1 MGAVP
6 ERRARLV
13 VGLPV
18 RPRRVMFSAILWTI
32 LAVVAGFSAVVQ
44 GGVLSVIIAVVAV
57 GVALWF
63 WRTYLQAR
71 QRPEPKLAVSKKR
84 RR

>member
-1 MGAVP
+1 M
-6 ERRARLV
+6 

-18 RPRRVMFSAILWTI
+18 RPRRVLFSAILWTI
-32 LAVVAGFSAVVQ
+32 LAVVAGVSAVVQ
-44 GGVLSVIIAVVAV
+44 GGVLAIVIAVVGS

-63 WRTYLQAR
+63 WRTYLATR
-71 QRPEPKLAVSKKR
+71 QRPEPKLPVSKKR

>member
-1 MGAVP
+1 
-6 ERRARLV
+6 
-13 VGLPV
+13 
-18 RPRRVMFSAILWTI
+18 MFSAILWTI
-32 LAVVAGFSAVVQ
+32 LAAVAGVSAVIE
-44 GGVLSVIIAVVAV
+44 GGVLSIIIAVVAS